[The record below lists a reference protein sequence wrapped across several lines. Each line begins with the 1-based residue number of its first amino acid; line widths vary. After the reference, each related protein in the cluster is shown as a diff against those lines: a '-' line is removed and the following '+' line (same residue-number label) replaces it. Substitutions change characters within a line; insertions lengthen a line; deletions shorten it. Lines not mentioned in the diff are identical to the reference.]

1 MLIMLHFP
9 DVLII
14 YSTSYVRYVGAY
26 GACRSVTQVCRIY
39 TLERCKMALFGGD
52 SLAVNSLPTLLNT
65 DRTPE
70 AMSWMNWFCKQTR
83 KDKKGTSILKGKP
96 LYCPKG

>member
-1 MLIMLHFP
+1 
-9 DVLII
+9 
-14 YSTSYVRYVGAY
+14 
-26 GACRSVTQVCRIY
+26 
-39 TLERCKMALFGGD
+39 MALFGGD